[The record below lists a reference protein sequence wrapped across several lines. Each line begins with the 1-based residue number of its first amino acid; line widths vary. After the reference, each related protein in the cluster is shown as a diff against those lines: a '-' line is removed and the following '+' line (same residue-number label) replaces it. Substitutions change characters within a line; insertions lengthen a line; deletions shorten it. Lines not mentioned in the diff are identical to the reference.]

1 MAPGALRRVRLECR
15 LAPVPVTYDQ
25 RHLAVYVSG
34 HGFGHST
41 RTAEVLRALR
51 DRAPGLPITVCT
63 SAPSFLFEGVVPPP
77 VAVRRVECDVGLV
90 QKDALVIDEEATVLA
105 WRRFM
110 EGWHAL
116 VAREAAWL
124 HASAARLVLG
134 DIPPLAF
141 AAAAEGGLGSVGL
154 TNFSWDW
161 IYGHLGSRLP
171 ALAEAS
177 AWAREAYAKADLLL
191 RLPFAGDLSA
201 FRRIEDVPLVV
212 RRPEVARP
220 EARRRLGLDDRPVVL
235 LSFGGLGLPGLEPA
249 AFGSL
254 LDYQILLTGREGD
267 RDVPPNLR
275 RLDGD
280 ALSAVGLSYPD
291 LVSAA
296 DVVVT
301 KPGYGIVTDCIGAAT
316 RLVYTD
322 RGDFPEY
329 PVMVAEMP
337 RYLPCVFASNEDVR
351 GGRLGPALEAV
362 LAQPFPDPPR
372 TDGAGVAAERVLDL
386 LQLPGT

>member
-1 MAPGALRRVRLECR
+1 MPD
-15 LAPVPVTYDQ
+15 P
-25 RHLAVYVSG
+25 HLAVYVSG

-41 RTAEVLRALR
+41 RTAEVLRAVR
-51 DRAPGLPITVCT
+51 ERAPGLPITVCT
-63 SAPSFLFEGVVPPP
+63 SAPEFLFGGVVPPP
-77 VAVRRVECDVGLV
+77 LTVRRVECDVGLV
-90 QKDALVIDEEATVLA
+90 QKDALVIDEEATVAA
-105 WRRFM
+105 WRRFV
-110 EGWHAL
+110 EGWDGL

-124 HASAARLVLG
+124 RSSGARLVLA

-141 AAAAEGGLGSVGL
+141 AAADRAGLRSVGL

-177 AWAREAYAKADLLL
+177 AQAREAYAKADRLL

-212 RRPEVARP
+212 RRPATARP
-220 EARRRLGLDDRPVVL
+220 EARRRLGLDARPAVL
-235 LSFGGLGLPGLEPA
+235 LSFGGLGWPGLRPA

-254 LDYQILLTGREGD
+254 VDYQLLLTGRAGD
-267 RDVPPNLR
+267 GHVPPNLR

-280 ALSAVGLSYPD
+280 TLAAAGLSYPD
-291 LVSAA
+291 LVGAA

-301 KPGYGIVTDCIGAAT
+301 KPGYGIVTDCIGAGT
-316 RLVYTD
+316 PLVYTD

-337 RYLPCVFASNEDVR
+337 RYLPCVFASNDEVR
-351 GGRLGPALEAV
+351 EGRLAAALEAV
-362 LAQPFPDPPR
+362 LALPFPDPPR
-372 TDGAGVAAERVLDL
+372 TDGAAVAAEKL
-386 LQLPGT
+386 LGLQ